1 MVFKFVLCSDEVD
14 DFVREIQID
23 SEATF
28 LDFQNAILDSV
39 GYTKDQMTSFFIC
52 SDSWE
57 KGQEITLVEMETSS
71 EYDSYVMEDTKVEEF
86 VSDEGQRLIFVFDN
100 MCDRCFFIE
109 MQGISSGSLEQP
121 VCTRSE
127 GKAPVQIEDMFGSD
141 LGVVA
146 NDKDAFG
153 FDEDFLESYND
164 DELDNLSLNDDSYF
178 EDQGY

>member
-1 MVFKFVLCSDEVD
+1 MVFKFLLCSDEVD

-71 EYDSYVMEDTKVEEF
+71 EYDSYVMESTKLEEF
-86 VSDEGQRLIFVFDN
+86 VSDEGQRLIFVFDV
-100 MCDRCFFIE
+100 MSDRCFFIE
-109 MQGISSGSLEQP
+109 MQSIVSGSLAQP
-121 VCTRSE
+121 LCSRSD
-127 GKAPVQIEDMFGSD
+127 GMAPVQIEDVFGSD
-141 LGVVA
+141 LNVVA
-146 NDKDAFG
+146 NDKDAFE
-153 FDEDFLESYND
+153 FDDDFLESYND
-164 DELDNLSLNDDSYF
+164 DELDDLSMNDDSYF
-178 EDQGY
+178 EDQKY